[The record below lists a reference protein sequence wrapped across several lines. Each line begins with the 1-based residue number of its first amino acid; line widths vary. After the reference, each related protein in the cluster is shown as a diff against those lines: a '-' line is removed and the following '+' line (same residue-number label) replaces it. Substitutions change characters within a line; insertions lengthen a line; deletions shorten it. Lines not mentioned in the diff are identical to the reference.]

1 MKKRLVLTVPNRMG
15 IIADLSFILG
25 SAHINIEDINV
36 ITAGDM
42 TVVDLQVSNEKKA
55 LELLKTNG
63 YSPVK
68 FEGLIIAL
76 PNVPGELAKVSK
88 MLAENK
94 IRIIRI
100 DIIKQTKNK
109 SILSIELDKKKKA
122 EKILK
127 EYLI

>member
-109 SILSIELDKKKKA
+109 SILC
-122 EKILK
+122 
-127 EYLI
+127 